1 MMVKEES
8 QKLFQALTKNESSF
22 FLVSG
27 PCVIESEDMCFSIAS
42 RLKSITE
49 VLEIPLVFKASF
61 DKANRSSI
69 DSHRGPGLGKGL
81 DILRRIKEEFQV
93 PILTDFHLPGQAEVV
108 SEVADILQVPAF
120 LCRQTDMLV
129 AAGETGRIVNVK
141 KGQFLSPWDM
151 TNVVRKIEATGNH
164 RIILTERGSSFG
176 YNNLVVDFKS
186 FPVMAETGYPVMFDV
201 THSVQLPGG
210 MGSVTG
216 GQREFIPAL
225 AMAAAGLGVPGFF
238 FEVHE
243 HPEVALSDGTNQLP
257 LDRLSTLLRK
267 LLKVWRASVNGD

>member
-1 MMVKEES
+1 MS
-8 QKLFQALTKNESSF
+8 DDTQKLYNQISEGGQSF

-27 PCVIESEDMCFSIAS
+27 PCVIETEEIVFSIAS

-49 VLEIPLVFKASF
+49 VLDIPFIFKASF

-69 DSHRGPGLGKGL
+69 DSYRGPGLGKGL
-81 DILRRIKEEFQV
+81 DILRRVKEELGV
-93 PILTDFHLPGQAEVV
+93 PILTDFHLPSQAEVV
-108 SEVADILQVPAF
+108 AGVADILQIPAF

-129 AAGETGRIVNVK
+129 SAGETGKIVNVK
-141 KGQFLSPWDM
+141 KGQFLAPWDM
-151 TNVVRKIEATGNH
+151 KNAVQKIESTGN
-164 RIILTERGSSFG
+164 RKIILTERGSSFG

-186 FPVMAETGYPVMFDV
+186 FPVMSQFGYPVLFDA

-210 MGSVTG
+210 LGNATG

-225 AMAAAGLGVPGFF
+225 AKAAAGLGVSGFF

-243 HPEVALSDGTNQLP
+243 HPEEALSDGPNLYP
-257 LDRLSTLLRK
+257 LEQFSNLLRK
-267 LLKVWRASVNGD
+267 LLNIWRAGADVEMD

>member
-1 MMVKEES
+1 MNIQEEA
-8 QKLFQALTKNESSF
+8 QKLYSSLTSAESSF

-27 PCVIESEDMCFSIAS
+27 PCVIESEEMCFTIAS
-42 RLKSITE
+42 RLKSMTE
-49 VLEIPLVFKASF
+49 VLGIPFVFKASF
-61 DKANRSSI
+61 DKANRSAI
-69 DSHRGPGLGKGL
+69 DSHRGPGLGRGL
-81 DILRRIKEEFQV
+81 DILRRVKEEVGV
-93 PILTDFHLPGQAEVV
+93 PILTDFHLPNQAEVV
-108 SEVADILQVPAF
+108 AEVADILQIPAF

-151 TNVVRKIEATGNH
+151 KNVVNKLESTGN
-164 RIILTERGSSFG
+164 RKIILTERGSSFG
-176 YNNLVVDFKS
+176 YQNLIVDFKA

-210 MGSVTG
+210 QGSVTG

-225 AMAAAGLGVPGFF
+225 AMAGAGLGLPGFF

-243 HPEVALSDGTNQLP
+243 HPEQAWSDGTNQLP
-257 LDRLSTLLRK
+257 LDKLSNLLRK
-267 LLKVWRASVNGD
+267 LLHVWRASTNGD